1 MNDTNTNTPRILYF
15 EGAGSA
21 TEETK
26 AVGNCRIRTAFHTK
40 DGKRIYLEMGGWR
53 CCQKGHPC
61 NDGKCY
67 GTVDFAHY
75 ITGDHEDCNVNR
87 IKEVERTGERWEYTL
102 ENILAIVRK
111 CGGEF
116 DAVRVLPD
124 LAGYRVHRENYDGC
138 NYADEF
144 VFDEEATAKREEIR
158 AELYRLEYEALK
170 NDKEKRGGLFVHSPG
185 GIYPCFSLWVPEDRP
200 GVLRWLV
207 HMNCRNY
214 ETEININAGSV
225 RECIKAATVWTD
237 ENYGDFSTLYESA
250 K

>member
-1 MNDTNTNTPRILYF
+1 MNDTNTNTTRILYF

-26 AVGNCRIRTAFHTK
+26 AVGNCLIRTAFHAK
-40 DGKRIYLEMGGWR
+40 DGKRIYLEMDGWR
-53 CCQKGHPC
+53 CYQKGHPC

-75 ITGDHEDCNVNR
+75 ITGEHEDCNINR

-124 LAGYRVHRENYDGC
+124 LAGYRVHRENYGGC

-144 VFDEEATAKREEIR
+144 KFDQFATTKREEIH
-158 AELYRLEYEALK
+158 AEVYRLERESRRDENARRLWV
-170 NDKEKRGGLFVHSPG
+170 NGPG
-185 GIYPCFSLWVPEDRP
+185 REVWPNFSLWVPEDRP
-200 GVLRWLV
+200 DVLRWIV

-225 RECIKAATVWTD
+225 RECIKAATGWND
-237 ENYGDFSTLYESA
+237 ETYGDFSDLFKSA